1 MKRDNGTILALGA
14 AAAIVVAAEASRR
27 KQRKQGSQA
36 LTIEQ
41 ILAMAEKAKASAP
54 RRTPIGIDRIRE
66 LAERARRRVGG
77 SSTDASPKEK
87 VQWLIERGDGQGNI
101 NTDRLI
107 VLNMGLGRDSMAMLA
122 LLAEDALQAEG
133 YKIRPQDLD
142 AIVFSDPGMEWD
154 HTYAALAEV
163 DRMLDLI
170 EQQSGVRVPF
180 FVLSKPSM
188 QATEDYLAAMK
199 QVWATGARGGSHAPY
214 RAWRKGMEDKSIEE
228 KAASGYYHL
237 LSPIDMDY
245 SSGRPNPY
253 TVKIGDTSC
262 TDRHKVQP
270 IRKFMEDL
278 GKRKFGPSYSHK
290 GKDGWNNKVRKGE
303 KAPHINL
310 LGIAEGEGGSGGP
323 RELHM
328 HPFTKENADQIEL
341 FKRLIKQSKRAG
353 RSHKKL
359 DKKLNS
365 ISKYHRADENGKKK
379 VDLFVY
385 EAYPLIEAGVTK
397 EGEAPILK
405 RHDLDHIRKSGCV
418 MCHSQPPEW
427 YWVLSEKAR
436 RGDKWAARSLQR
448 VIDYQKA
455 SFDHINK
462 DKKRGGVVIKTGI
475 YQKKDPYAR
484 RSPQLGLNERRL
496 LPEVIP
502 LIFDL
507 KVKPRIQAYVD
518 GGMSER
524 EATDQV
530 MADIIAKDYAQ
541 GCTIQNVEGA
551 ANRLHQWSESC
562 WKHDHRM
569 LT

>member
-27 KQRKQGSQA
+27 KQSKQGSQA

-41 ILAMAEKAKASAP
+41 ILAMAEKAKASTK
-54 RRTPIGIDRIRE
+54 RRTPIGVDRIRE
-66 LAERARRRVGG
+66 LAERARRRASG
-77 SSTDASPKEK
+77 SSKDASPKEK

-122 LLAEDALQAEG
+122 LLADGELTAEG
-133 YKIRPQDLD
+133 YKVRPQDLD

-163 DRMLDLI
+163 DRMLDII

-180 FVLSKPSM
+180 FVLSKPPM
-188 QATEDYLAAMK
+188 QAAEDYLATMRE
-199 QVWATGARGGSHAPY
+199 VWDSGVRGKSHEPY
-214 RAWRKGMEDKSIEE
+214 RAWRKSMENKSIEE
-228 KAASGYYHL
+228 KAAAGYYHQYA
-237 LSPIDMDY
+237 PIDMDY
-245 SSGRPNPY
+245 RGGRPNPY
-253 TVKIGDTSC
+253 AVKVGDPAC
-262 TDRHKVQP
+262 TDKHKVQP

-278 GKRKFGPSYSHK
+278 GKRKFGPDYKHK
-290 GKDGWNNKVRKGE
+290 GEGKGSWKVKVRRGE
-303 KAPHINL
+303 KAPHLNL
-310 LGIAEGEGGSGGP
+310 LGIAEGEGSESVGP
-323 RELHM
+323 RAVYK
-328 HPFTKENADQIEL
+328 HPFSKENADQVEHI
-341 FKRLIKQSKRAG
+341 KSLIREYVRRTGKEP
-353 RSHKKL
+353 KKL
-359 DKKLNS
+359 QAKLKL
-365 ISKYHRADENGKKK
+365 ITQYHPSELA
-379 VDLFVY
+379 FM
-385 EAYPLIEAGVTK
+385 EAYPLVELGITK
-397 EGEAPILK
+397 EGESPILK
-405 RHDLDHIRKSGCV
+405 RYGLDHIRKSGCV
-418 MCHSQPPEW
+418 MCHSQPAEW
-427 YWVLSEKAR
+427 YWVLFEKGR

-455 SFDHINK
+455 SFDYINK
-462 DKKRGGVVIKTGI
+462 AGKRGGVAVKSGI
-475 YQKKDPYAR
+475 YQKQDPYAR

-518 GGMSER
+518 EGMSER

-541 GCTIQNVEGA
+541 GCTVVDMEGA
-551 ANRLHQWSESC
+551 ANRLHQWSEPC
-562 WKHDHRM
+562 WKHDHRT
-569 LT
+569 LA